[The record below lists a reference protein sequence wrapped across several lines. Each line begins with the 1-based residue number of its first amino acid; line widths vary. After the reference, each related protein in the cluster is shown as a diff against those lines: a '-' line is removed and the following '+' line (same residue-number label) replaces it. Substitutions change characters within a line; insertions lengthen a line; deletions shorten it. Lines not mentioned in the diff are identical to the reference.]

1 MMSMAKLMH
10 KLRED
15 GGFTIVE
22 LLMVSIISSIM
33 LAGMVGLIMSIF
45 GVFGESRDVQSLN
58 DSSRRALAGVA
69 SLLRTALHFDNNIAN
84 SNSSRVMF
92 WGDIDNDQTPVP
104 GNSSTWA
111 DIVRYK
117 LTETVQIYRDN
128 NQLMMKVTP
137 PVKEVNDGGKV
148 STARLGSYLTD
159 LKFFYF
165 KPGDLPG
172 GTDPYNPTG
181 GIPDGGD
188 INGQVSMVRVV
199 LKMSKGK
206 IHRSYYQD
214 VFLRIIERRPNY

>member
-1 MMSMAKLMH
+1 MH
-10 KLRED
+10 KLRDD

-22 LLMVSIISSIM
+22 LLMVSIIGSIM
-33 LAGMVGLIMSIF
+33 LAGMVGLIASIF
-45 GVFGESRDVQSLN
+45 GVFGESKDVQTLN
-58 DSSRRALAGVA
+58 DSSRRALAGVS
-69 SLLRTALHFDNNIAN
+69 SLLRTALHFDNLT
-84 SNSSRVMF
+84 SSVSQVTF
-92 WGDIDNDQTPVP
+92 WADIDNDQIPVV

-117 LTETVQIYRDN
+117 LAETVELYSN
-128 NQLMMKVTP
+128 NNKLTMKVTP
-137 PVKEVNDGGKV
+137 PLKELNEGVTV

-165 KPGDLPG
+165 PAGVMPG

-181 GIPDGGD
+181 GIPDGSD
-188 INGQVSMVRVV
+188 INGQVSMIRVV

-206 IHRSYYQD
+206 VHRSYYQD

>member
-33 LAGMVGLIMSIF
+33 LAGMVGLIASIF
-45 GVFGESRDVQSLN
+45 GVFGESKDVQSLN
-58 DSSRRALAGVA
+58 DSSRRAMAGVS
-69 SLLRTALHFDNNIAN
+69 SLLRTALHFDNGY
-84 SNSSRVMF
+84 SNSSQIMF

-104 GNSSTWA
+104 GDSSTWA

-199 LKMSKGK
+199 LWKMSKGK
-206 IHRSYYQD
+206 VQRSYYQD